1 MIRIVTRPGAQRISN
16 YRTSSIAF
24 NFYSYESTIIAII
37 HRECDRP
44 RRLCIVLFPFSMR
57 FDIGNKKKNVRRY
70 RRDEMA
76 GRAAFSNARVPF
88 VTPEPRVPTIIVRTS
103 IFSPMTK
110 LLSFSMYAIPISF
123 FSPNGPLIRHT

>member
-57 FDIGNKKKNVRRY
+57 FDIGNKKKKCEEISTG
-70 RRDEMA
+70 RDGGQSSVGERS
-76 GRAAFSNARVPF
+76 RA
-88 VTPEPRVPTIIVRTS
+88 
-103 IFSPMTK
+103 
-110 LLSFSMYAIPISF
+110 
-123 FSPNGPLIRHT
+123 IRDP

>member
-1 MIRIVTRPGAQRISN
+1 
-16 YRTSSIAF
+16 
-24 NFYSYESTIIAII
+24 
-37 HRECDRP
+37 
-44 RRLCIVLFPFSMR
+44 MR

-76 GRAAFSNARVPF
+76 GRAALENARVPF